1 MGPPG
6 LTRLSRGT
14 SAWPGIE
21 KCRSLKPV
29 PKRASVRP
37 NPHGEWYVTYRLLWV
52 ATLCN
57 ISKNSNMHMY
67 IYTYIYMCVDMY
79 MYVYIYIYWLRERE
93 RERER
98 ESNRKKKTCNLARFK
113 SDCVFLSFEGCYDQ
127 LVCFTW
133 PFCALYSTCRAA
145 YPDDKLVS
153 TESISRQK

>member
-6 LTRLSRGT
+6 FTRLSRGT

-57 ISKNSNMHMY
+57 ISYNSNIHMY
-67 IYTYIYMCVDMY
+67 IYIYIHIYIYINIHTYIHIYIYMCVCVDMY
-79 MYVYIYIYWLRERE
+79 MYVYKYIYILI
-93 RERER
+93 ERER
-98 ESNRKKKTCNLARFK
+98 ESNSKKKTYNLARFK

-127 LVCFTW
+127 LVSFTW
-133 PFCALYSTCRAA
+133 PLCA
-145 YPDDKLVS
+145 
-153 TESISRQK
+153 